1 MRVCYSRGLTRAEAG
16 SGELLETAGLG
27 FPEHEL
33 SETRRPDRELN
44 TSVG

>member
-1 MRVCYSRGLTRAEAG
+1 LTRAEAG
-16 SGELLETAGLG
+16 SGGVLETVSLG

-33 SETRRPDRELN
+33 SDTRRRPDRELN